1 MVCCK
6 PQSTSAAPD
15 KDDQIQMIHSN
26 ICMML
31 MMVSTL
37 CLININKGNVLI
49 IYFYAET
56 TVITL
61 ADWYHEVAPSVFPNQ
76 GNVDPYVKILPILLI
91 FKRYLILPFNQ
102 GSKCNSCQWSWT
114 ISGWPRITSV
124 SHHCQTGNP
133 VCHSRD
139 K

>member
-1 MVCCK
+1 MAYQELDITKNDFGITATEVLWLFMVCCK

-76 GNVDPYVKILPILLI
+76 GNVDPYVKILTILLI
-91 FKRYLILPFNQ
+91 FKRYLILSFN
-102 GSKCNSCQWSWT
+102 
-114 ISGWPRITSV
+114 
-124 SHHCQTGNP
+124 
-133 VCHSRD
+133 
-139 K
+139 